1 MGKGQHGSEID
12 RGVALD
18 ARDWIV
24 RLTAGN
30 VSRQDLDRFHAWR
43 DQSPEHAR
51 AFARE
56 KEFWQLL
63 QNVDGSGLDA
73 VSVAAPPKPRLA
85 FSRRRFLVGSAVA
98 ASVAAVAAPR
108 VLTWMRSDFTT
119 GAGEQATATLP
130 DGSTMLLNTNS
141 AVDVDFQP
149 GLRLVNLLSGEV
161 EFSARP
167 DTGAPFR
174 VAALGGNSDALEGTY
189 AVRAIAGEVTVTAS
203 AGAIAVSGGAM
214 DNLANTVSLAPG
226 QQTRYLSG
234 AAPLAATDVNLA
246 SELAWRGGRVVF
258 EGKPFSSAI
267 GELGRYVPERLVI
280 ATHTHDASPVSAV
293 FLTRDAHDAIEA
305 LAQTQGM
312 TVHRVPGVVIVIS

>member
-12 RGVALD
+12 RGIALD

-24 RLTAGN
+24 RLSAGN
-30 VSRQDLDRFHAWR
+30 VSRQDLDRFNAWR
-43 DQSPEHAR
+43 AQSPEHAL

-63 QNVDGSGLDA
+63 KNVDGSDLNA
-73 VSVAAPPKPRLA
+73 APVAAPGARLPV
-85 FSRRRFLVGSAVA
+85 SRRRFLIGGAVA

-119 GAGEQATATLP
+119 GAGQQATATLP

-149 GLRLVNLLSGEV
+149 GLRLVNLLFGEV
-161 EFSARP
+161 EFSVRA
-167 DTGAPFR
+167 DAGAPFR
-174 VAALGGNSDALEGTY
+174 VAALGGDSDALEGTY
-189 AVRAIAGEVTVTAS
+189 AVRSIADEVTVTAS
-203 AGAIAVSGGAM
+203 AGSISVSGGARG
-214 DNLANTVSLAPG
+214 DRANTVSLAPG
-226 QQTRYLSG
+226 QQTRYVIG
-234 AAPLAATDVNLA
+234 KAPLAAADVNLA

-258 EGKPFSSAI
+258 EGRPFGSAI
-267 GELGRYVPERLVI
+267 NELGRYVPERLVI

-305 LAQTQGM
+305 LALTQGM
-312 TVHRVPGVVIVIS
+312 SVHRVPGVVIVIS

>member
-1 MGKGQHGSEID
+1 MGKGQQRSEID
-12 RGVALD
+12 RSVALD

-43 DQSPEHAR
+43 AQSPEHAR

-73 VSVAAPPKPRLA
+73 APVAAPMPRA
-85 FSRRRFLVGSAVA
+85 AVSRRKFLVGAAVA
-98 ASVAAVAAPR
+98 ASAAALAAPR
-108 VLTWMRSDFTT
+108 IMTWMRSDFTT
-119 GAGEQATATLP
+119 GAGELVTAALP

-161 EFSARP
+161 EFSVRL

-174 VAALGGNSDALEGTY
+174 VAALGGNSDAFEGTY
-189 AVRAIAGEVTVTAS
+189 AVRSIADEVTVTAA
-203 AGAIAVSGGAM
+203 AGAIAVTGGSAA
-214 DNLANTVSLAPG
+214 NLVSLTAG
-226 QQTRYLSG
+226 QQTRYRSG
-234 AAPLAATDVNLA
+234 EAPMAATDVNVA
-246 SELAWRGGRVVF
+246 NELAWRGGRVVF
-258 EGKPFSSAI
+258 EGRPFRSAV

-312 TVHRVPGVVIVIS
+312 TVRRVPGVVIVIS

>member
-12 RGVALD
+12 RGIALD

-24 RLTAGN
+24 RLSAGN
-30 VSRQDLDRFHAWR
+30 VSRQDLDRFNAWR
-43 DQSPEHAR
+43 AQSPGHAR

-63 QNVDGSGLDA
+63 QNVDGSGLDVAPVAMPMPRSA
-73 VSVAAPPKPRLA
+73 VS
-85 FSRRRFLVGSAVA
+85 RRKFLVGGAVA
-98 ASVAAVAAPR
+98 ASAAAVAAPR
-108 VLTWMRSDFTT
+108 VLTWMRSDFAT
-119 GAGEQATATLP
+119 GAGEQVSATLP

-141 AVDVDFQP
+141 AVDVDFRP

-161 EFSARP
+161 EFSVRP
-167 DTGAPFR
+167 DTRAPFR
-174 VAALGGNSDALEGTY
+174 VAALGGNSDAVEGTY
-189 AVRAIAGEVTVTAS
+189 AVRSIADEVTVTAS
-203 AGAIAVSGGAM
+203 AGRISVSGGAKA
-214 DNLANTVSLAPG
+214 DAANTVSLATG
-226 QQTRYLSG
+226 QQTRYLTG
-234 AAPLAATDVNLA
+234 KAPLAVADVNLE

-258 EGKPFSSAI
+258 EGKPFVSAI

-312 TVHRVPGVVIVIS
+312 SVHRVPGVVIVIS

>member
-12 RGVALD
+12 RGIALD

-30 VSRQDLDRFHAWR
+30 LSRQDLDRFHAWR
-43 DQSPEHAR
+43 AQSPEHAR

-63 QNVDGSGLDA
+63 RNVDGSDLDVA
-73 VSVAAPPKPRLA
+73 PVAAPMPRPA
-85 FSRRRFLVGSAVA
+85 VTRRKFLVGGALA
-98 ASVAAVAAPR
+98 ASAAAMVAPR
-108 VLTWMRSDFTT
+108 VLTWVRSDFTT
-119 GAGEQATATLP
+119 SAGEQATATLP

-161 EFSARP
+161 EFSVRP
-167 DTGAPFR
+167 NTGAPFR
-174 VAALGGNSDALEGTY
+174 VAALGGNSDAIEGTF
-189 AVRAIAGEVTVTAS
+189 AVRSIANEVTVTAS
-203 AGAIAVSGGAM
+203 AGTIAVSGGAKA
-214 DNLANTVSLAPG
+214 DATNTVSLASG
-226 QQTRYLSG
+226 QQTRYLTG
-234 AAPLAATDVNLA
+234 KVPLAVADVNLA

-258 EGKPFSSAI
+258 EGRPFGSAI
-267 GELGRYVPERLVI
+267 NELGRYVPERLVI

-312 TVHRVPGVVIVIS
+312 SVHRVPGVVIVIS

>member
-12 RGVALD
+12 RGIALD

-24 RLTAGN
+24 RLSAGN

-43 DQSPEHAR
+43 SQSPEHAR

-73 VSVAAPPKPRLA
+73 APVAVPIPRPA
-85 FSRRRFLVGSAVA
+85 VSRRRFLIGGAVA
-98 ASVAAVAAPR
+98 ASAVALAAPR

-141 AVDVDFQP
+141 AVDVGFQP

-161 EFSARP
+161 EFSVRP

-174 VAALGGNSDALEGTY
+174 VAALGGNSDALEGSY
-189 AVRAIAGEVTVTAS
+189 AVRAIADEVTVTAS
-203 AGAIAVSGGAM
+203 AGTIAVSGGAK

-234 AAPLAATDVNLA
+234 AAPLAAADVNLA

-258 EGKPFSSAI
+258 EGKPFGSAI

>member
-1 MGKGQHGSEID
+1 MGKGQQRSEID

-43 DQSPEHAR
+43 AQSPEHAR

-73 VSVAAPPKPRLA
+73 TSVTAPRQRQA
-85 FSRRRFLVGSAVA
+85 VSRRTFLVGGAVA
-98 ASVAAVAAPR
+98 ASAAAVAAPR
-108 VLTWMRSDFTT
+108 VLSWMRSDFTT
-119 GAGEQATATLP
+119 GAGEQVTATLP
-130 DGSTMLLNTNS
+130 DRSTMLLNTNS

-161 EFSARP
+161 EFSVRP

-174 VAALGGNSDALEGTY
+174 VAALGGNSDAFEGTY
-189 AVRAIAGEVTVTAS
+189 TVRSIADEVTVTAS
-203 AGAIAVSGGAM
+203 AGAIAVTGGDKHA
-214 DNLANTVSLAPG
+214 LANTVSLAPG

-234 AAPLAATDVNLA
+234 EAPIAAAEVNLA

-258 EGKPFSSAI
+258 EGRPFSSAV
-267 GELGRYVPERLVI
+267 GELGRYIPERLVI

>member
-1 MGKGQHGSEID
+1 MGKGQHGSEIE

-43 DQSPEHAR
+43 AQSPEHAR

-63 QNVDGSGLDA
+63 RDVDGSGLDA
-73 VSVAAPPKPRLA
+73 APVSTPKLSRSV
-85 FSRRRFLVGSAVA
+85 SRRTFLVGAAVA
-98 ASVAAVAAPR
+98 ASAAALAAPR
-108 VLTWMRSDFTT
+108 IMTWMRSDFAT
-119 GAGEQATATLP
+119 GAGEQATAALP

-149 GLRLVNLLSGEV
+149 GLRLVNLLAGEV
-161 EFSARP
+161 EFSIRP
-167 DTGAPFR
+167 DAGAPFR
-174 VAALGGNSDALEGTY
+174 VAALGGNSDANEGIH
-189 AVRAIAGEVTVTAS
+189 AVRSIADEVTVTAS
-203 AGAIAVSGGAM
+203 SGAIAVSGGRA
-214 DNLANTVSLAPG
+214 ANKVSLTAG
-226 QQTRYLSG
+226 QQTRYRSG
-234 AAPLAATDVNLA
+234 EAPMAATDVNVA
-246 SELAWRGGRVVF
+246 NELAWRGGRVVF
-258 EGKPFSSAI
+258 EGRPFGSAV
-267 GELGRYVPERLVI
+267 GELGRYIPERLVI

-305 LAQTQGM
+305 LAQTQGL
-312 TVHRVPGVVIVIS
+312 TVRRVPGIVIVIS

>member
-1 MGKGQHGSEID
+1 MGKGQQRSEID
-12 RGVALD
+12 RSVALD

-51 AFARE
+51 AFAHE

-73 VSVAAPPKPRLA
+73 APAAAPRQRPA
-85 FSRRRFLVGSAVA
+85 VSRRSFLVGGALA
-98 ASVAAVAAPR
+98 ASAAAIAAPR
-108 VLTWMRSDFTT
+108 VYTWMRSDFVT

-161 EFSARP
+161 EFSVRP
-167 DTGAPFR
+167 DTAAPFR
-174 VAALGGNSDALEGTY
+174 VAALGGNSDAFEGTY
-189 AVRAIAGEVTVTAS
+189 AVRSIADEVTVTAS
-203 AGAIAVSGGAM
+203 AGTIAVTGGDRHA
-214 DNLANTVSLAPG
+214 LANTISLAPG
-226 QQTRYLSG
+226 QQTRYLISE
-234 AAPLAATDVNLA
+234 APLAAADVNLA

-258 EGKPFSSAI
+258 EGKPFSSAV
-267 GELGRYVPERLVI
+267 GELGRYVPERLLI

-305 LAQTQGM
+305 LAQTQGL
-312 TVHRVPGVVIVIS
+312 TVRRVPGVVIVIS